1 MDILIAEDDYTSRSI
16 LTAVLAKRGHT
27 VKAAVDGAEALRAM
41 QAPDAPRLAVLDWMM
56 PELDGVDVCRRLRAM
71 ETDQPPYIIML
82 TTKGEKKD
90 VIAGLEAGADDYL
103 AKPYDAAEL
112 LARVDV
118 GRRLI
123 ETQATLARKIT
134 ELQDALA
141 HIRTLQGILPI
152 CSFCKKIRD
161 DKGYWRQV
169 EVYLMEHSEADFS
182 HGICPEC
189 LKEHY
194 PEFADDE

>member
-1 MDILIAEDDYTSRSI
+1 MNILIAEDDYTSRSI
-16 LTAVLAKRGHT
+16 LAAVLSRRGHT
-27 VKAAVDGAEALRAM
+27 VKATADGAEALRAM

-56 PELDGVDVCRRLRAM
+56 PELDGIDVCRRIRAM

-90 VIAGLEAGADDYL
+90 IIAGLDAGADDYL
-103 AKPYDAAEL
+103 LKPYDAAEL

-118 GRRLI
+118 GRQLI
-123 ETQATLARKIT
+123 ETQAALARKIT

-161 DKGYWRQV
+161 DKGYWSQV
-169 EVYLMEHSEADFS
+169 EVYLMNHSDADFS

-189 LKEHY
+189 MKIHY